1 MATSSHMR
9 SVDRALDV
17 LYLLG
22 RRSAPISAKEIAETL
37 ALPKSTN
44 APNLAPS
51 GICSK
56 VLYSH

>member
-1 MATSSHMR
+1 MTMSSHMR

-22 RRSAPISAKEIAETL
+22 RRSAPMPAKEIAETL
-37 ALPKSTN
+37 ALPKGTN
-44 APNLAPS
+44 APSLAPS